1 MAKIANNYVSKPN
14 AWIVNSTDKGR
25 KSIKNGKVYLQ
36 DSEEFQIELF
46 NPLSECVLADI
57 KLNGQ
62 PISKT
67 GLVLKP
73 GQRFYLDCFID
84 DNKKFIFST
93 YEVEQTLESLTAIN
107 NNGKLEVFF
116 YKESV
121 VSVRNW
127 RDRFNTVIIE
137 RYYPSYPTYPYWT
150 TTPYYGTNTGNIGTG
165 IGTTT
170 IGTTTNS
177 FNTYGSNVNLT
188 GSATT
193 TGSYTLGNNAMAQLN
208 STSNLP
214 IAGSL
219 ETGRVE
225 RGETSK
231 QKFKEIDME
240 FDNYHISSVVLEM
253 LPESRKPVEVKDVKV
268 KNVKVNIELPKG
280 DWSKKQIEEAKEVVQ
295 NFLWKENS
303 DDTQKGMFKNIE
315 LIKKLSD
322 LHSAGILTDEEF
334 SEKKKELLSKI

>member
-1 MAKIANNYVSKPN
+1 MAKIANDTTKPG
-14 AWIVNSTDKGR
+14 AWVVNSKDRGR
-25 KSIKNGKVYLQ
+25 KSIKNGKVYLT

-46 NPLSECVLADI
+46 NPLTECVLADI

-93 YEVEQTLESLTAIN
+93 YEVEQTLESLSAIN

-127 RDRFNTVIIE
+127 RDRFNTVIVE

-150 TTPYYGTNTGNIGTG
+150 TTPYYGTGTNIGTG

-170 IGTTTNS
+170 IGTNTNT
-177 FNTYGSNVNLT
+177 FNAYGSNT
-188 GSATT
+188 TT
-193 TGSYTLGNNAMAQLN
+193 TGSYTLNGNTMAQLN
-208 STSNLP
+208 NTSNIP
-214 IAGSL
+214 IAGSF

-225 RGETSK
+225 RGEKSN
-231 QKFKEIDME
+231 QKFNEIDME
-240 FDNYHISSVVLEM
+240 FDTYHISSTILQL
-253 LPESRKPVEVKDVKV
+253 LPESVKPISASDLASEL
-268 KNVKVNIELPKG
+268 KN
-280 DWSKKQIEEAKEVVQ
+280 EVVKKNNKISENKVLTDKAMEVQ
-295 NFLWKENS
+295 LKAEWDKIKEI
-303 DDTQKGMFKNIE
+303 DGILD
-315 LIKKLSD
+315 LIKKLDD
-322 LHSAGILTDEEF
+322 LHKAGVLTDDEF
-334 SEKKKELLSKI
+334 SEKKKELLSKIC

>member
-25 KSIKNGKVYLQ
+25 KSIKNGKVYLK

-93 YEVEQTLESLTAIN
+93 YEVEQTLESLNAIN

-150 TTPYYGTNTGNIGTG
+150 TTPYYGS
-165 IGTTT
+165 
-170 IGTTTNS
+170 GTTTNIVGATL
-177 FNTYGSNVNLT
+177 NTNS
-188 GSATT
+188 
-193 TGSYTLGNNAMAQLN
+193 TGSYATTLNSTTSTGTYTLGSNTTTQLN
-208 STSNLP
+208 STPSYATS
-214 IAGSL
+214 ITGSL

-253 LPESRKPVEVKDVKV
+253 LPESRKPESASELVKRL
-268 KNVKVNIELPKG
+268 KN
-280 DWSKKQIEEAKEVVQ
+280 DSTKKKKSGSSGKWTHQYESSNDGV
-295 NFLWKENS
+295 
-303 DDTQKGMFKNIE
+303 IE

>member
-25 KSIKNGKVYLQ
+25 KSIKNGKVYLK

-93 YEVEQTLESLTAIN
+93 YEVEQTLESLNAIN

-137 RYYPSYPTYPYWT
+137 RYYTSYPTYPYWT
-150 TTPYYGTNTGNIGTG
+150 TTPYYGTGTNIGTV
-165 IGTTT
+165 
-170 IGTTTNS
+170 TTTN
-177 FNTYGSNVNLT
+177 TTLTSNA
-188 GSATT
+188 S
-193 TGSYTLGNNAMAQLN
+193 GSYTLNGNTMAQLN
-208 STSNLP
+208 NSSSIP

-219 ETGRVE
+219 QNQIETGRVE
-225 RGETSK
+225 RGDKSN
-231 QKFKEIDME
+231 QKFTEVDMD
-240 FDNYHISSVVLEM
+240 FDKYHISSVVIEL
-253 LPESRKPVEVKDVKV
+253 LPESRKPETAS
-268 KNVKVNIELPKG
+268 ELSKKLKG
-280 DWSKKQIEEAKEVVQ
+280 DSLKKKI
-295 NFLWKENS
+295 NDNDS
-303 DDTQKGMFKNIE
+303 DTIID
-315 LIKKLSD
+315 LIKKLGE
-322 LHSAGILTDEEF
+322 LHKAGVLTDDEF

>member
-1 MAKIANNYVSKPN
+1 MARIANNHVSNPG
-14 AWIVNSTDKGR
+14 AWITNATDRGR
-25 KSIKNGKVYLQ
+25 KSIKNGKVYLK

-46 NPLSECVLADI
+46 NPLTECVLADI

-62 PISKT
+62 TISKT

-84 DNKKFIFST
+84 DSKKFIFST
-93 YEVEQTLESLTAIN
+93 YEVEQTLESLNAIN
-107 NNGKLEVFF
+107 NNGRLEVFF

-121 VSVRNW
+121 VSVINW

-165 IGTTT
+165 IGTTS
-170 IGTTTNS
+170 TNS
-177 FNTYGSNVNLT
+177 FNTYGSNVTLT
-188 GSATT
+188 GSSNTT
-193 TGSYTLGNNAMAQLN
+193 SYNLGSNTMAQLN

-240 FDNYHISSVVLEM
+240 FDKYHILSVVLEM
-253 LPESRKPVEVKDVKV
+253 LPESRKPVEL
-268 KNVKVNIELPKG
+268 KNVKT
-280 DWSKKQIEEAKEVVQ
+280 KQSQLLSSDEV
-295 NFLWKENS
+295 
-303 DDTQKGMFKNIE
+303 IE
-315 LIKKLSD
+315 LIKKLGE
-322 LHSAGILTDEEF
+322 LHSSGILTDDEF
-334 SEKKKELLSKI
+334 SEKKKELLSKL